1 MDKLLKAIIVI
12 SLLLLP
18 WQYYYFPRIEAV
30 KADKQM
36 VANLKGSIN
45 RFADG
50 REAMFKSL
58 LDLQQQ
64 SIGKEQHRLKFM
76 LPSFAKARANL
87 MAPLNNIRAA
97 VPGEWSAVPEG
108 KFKKSGPL
116 VFWPFKFTY
125 IGSISDAIKVIANME
140 ASTQFMLLRHFT
152 IETHESQVDL
162 SGIVELVFHDTGE
175 EVVPEGG
182 VQ

>member
-1 MDKLLKAIIVI
+1 
-12 SLLLLP
+12 
-18 WQYYYFPRIEAV
+18 
-30 KADKQM
+30 M

-58 LDLQQQ
+58 LELQQQ
-64 SIGKEQHRLKFM
+64 NIGKEKHRLEFM

-87 MAPLNNIRAA
+87 RAPFENIRTA

-108 KFKKSGPL
+108 KFRKSGPL
-116 VFWPFKFTY
+116 VFWPFKFSYT
-125 IGSISDAIKVIANME
+125 GSVSDSIKVIASME

-162 SGIVELVFHDTGE
+162 NGIVELVFHDTGE
-175 EVVPEGG
+175 EIVPEGG